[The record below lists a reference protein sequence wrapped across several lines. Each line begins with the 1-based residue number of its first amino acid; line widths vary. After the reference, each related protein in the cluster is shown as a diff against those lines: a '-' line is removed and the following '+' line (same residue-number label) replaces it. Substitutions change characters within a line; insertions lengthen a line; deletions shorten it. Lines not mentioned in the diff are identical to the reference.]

1 MYDVA
6 EYALDRNIRPELRS
20 MELGD
25 GIDTSQNALFPSFP
39 HSNPTRARSPTPLRP
54 PAHGVV
60 CRHPIRA
67 LRALVH
73 QHAEERIGSYS
84 LPIRNAE
91 RRDSGHRHHRR
102 IVDAA
107 VTLHRKFRRTGTY
120 FCTRRSPRRQKVHSA
135 AVGTALA
142 RTTDARQR
150 DGRPVVACL
159 FLSPFQNNFLREVVT
174 TKSFR

>member
-107 VTLHRKFRRTGTY
+107 VTLHRKIRRTGTY
-120 FCTRRSPRRQKVHSA
+120 FCTRRSPRRQK
-135 AVGTALA
+135 G
-142 RTTDARQR
+142 
-150 DGRPVVACL
+150 
-159 FLSPFQNNFLREVVT
+159 
-174 TKSFR
+174 

>member
-107 VTLHRKFRRTGTY
+107 VTLHRK
-120 FCTRRSPRRQKVHSA
+120 SA
-135 AVGTALA
+135 ALA
-142 RTTDARQR
+142 RIFAPGDRH
-150 DGRPVVACL
+150 VAKKYIL
-159 FLSPFQNNFLREVVT
+159 LLLVLHLL
-174 TKSFR
+174 